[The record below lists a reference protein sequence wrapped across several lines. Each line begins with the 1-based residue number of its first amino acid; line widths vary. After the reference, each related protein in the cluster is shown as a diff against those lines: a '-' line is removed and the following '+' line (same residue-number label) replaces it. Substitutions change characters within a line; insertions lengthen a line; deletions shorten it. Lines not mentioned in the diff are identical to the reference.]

1 MKNLIHSAIKK
12 VTLELIYEAVDDR
25 TKEVKEEVRLLTGKV
40 EHLEGEMNRRFEH
53 LNTRIDQLFSLIVNQ
68 RKDS

>member
-1 MKNLIHSAIKK
+1 MKDLIHSAIKK
-12 VTLELIYEAVDDR
+12 VTLELIYDAVDER
-25 TKEVKEEVRLLTGKV
+25 TKEIKEEVHLLKGKV